1 MGGETGSVRAV
12 LRVLVCPCVLVRAR
26 ASVCVRVRVWGP
38 RVVSGVGEGD
48 RYRRMRG
55 ARIWGSPFPILFS
68 TMLWLFGS
76 ASDGDAPESE
86 AQSERPP
93 AIESASING
102 LSVWRMPWSSA
113 GGTPTALPELGE

>member
-1 MGGETGSVRAV
+1 MTSPAALLPANTMVFHQSLPHKRTTSEPHAPPATLLTFADATNAATMHPMLPLLAVATGERRFP
-12 LRVLVCPCVLVRAR
+12 LP
-26 ASVCVRVRVWGP
+26 AS
-38 RVVSGVGEGD
+38 D
-48 RYRRMRG
+48 
-55 ARIWGSPFPILFS
+55 
-68 TMLWLFGS
+68 